1 MLDCGFR
8 RELLCASQHHYY
20 VSSIYI
26 RLKSLPVMI
35 VMWFV
40 LGSFWVAVIPFVSP
54 IIYLLFIFGVAAL
67 LFKLFGE
74 SKY

>member
-1 MLDCGFR
+1 
-8 RELLCASQHHYY
+8 
-20 VSSIYI
+20 
-26 RLKSLPVMI
+26 MI